1 MQLNLHPRDQRHS
14 ITGYD
19 GQVIQAAGKHFSGP
33 VVIGWQQAPQS
44 LELPPISELTT
55 DALGDW
61 LDSGCEL
68 LLLGCGR
75 QQAFPPAATL
85 AAIQQRAI
93 GCESMITS
101 AACRTYNVLLSEQ
114 RRVLALL
121 IP

>member
-1 MQLNLHPRDQRHS
+1 MQLNLHPRDQHHA
-14 ITGYD
+14 IAAYD
-19 GQVIQAAGKHFSGP
+19 GQTIQAAGQRFSGP
-33 VVIGWQQAPQS
+33 VAIGWQQAPQS

-55 DALGDW
+55 DALGEW

-68 LLLGCGR
+68 LLLGCGHR
-75 QQAFPPAATL
+75 QAFPPPATL
-85 AAIQQRAI
+85 AAIQQRGI